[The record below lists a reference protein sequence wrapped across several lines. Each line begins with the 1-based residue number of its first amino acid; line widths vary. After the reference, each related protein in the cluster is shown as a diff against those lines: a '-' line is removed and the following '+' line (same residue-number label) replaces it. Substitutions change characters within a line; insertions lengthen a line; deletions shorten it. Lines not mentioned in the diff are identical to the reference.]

1 MKLVLHG
8 LYSLVIYLLRIATQA
23 SEKSHLEVERKFRIS
38 AQDAMS
44 LPARLP
50 TKGFLPA
57 GTVDMTD
64 TFLPAKNEG
73 DMIRIRR
80 ESEGSRRQILL
91 TLKKWV
97 VTSDGG
103 KEREETEGS
112 ISGVVAVILMW
123 LGRSLRGSSLLSF
136 SKRRQLFA
144 GTLAG
149 RQAVIS
155 VDTVSGLGSYSGTY
169 LEIEVLVPVG
179 EDVNGARE
187 SIYATAA
194 QLLPDAEQVKQSYMD
209 MLKLAT
215 VA

>member
-1 MKLVLHG
+1 
-8 LYSLVIYLLRIATQA
+8 
-23 SEKSHLEVERKFRIS
+23 
-38 AQDAMS
+38 
-44 LPARLP
+44 
-50 TKGFLPA
+50 
-57 GTVDMTD
+57 MTD

-73 DMIRIRR
+73 DMVRIRR
-80 ESEGSRRQILL
+80 ESEGAHRRLLL

-103 KEREETEGS
+103 KEREETEGK
-112 ISGVVAVILMW
+112 ISAPLAIILMW

-144 GTLAG
+144 GTLSG

-169 LEIEVLVPVG
+169 LEIEVLVPIG
-179 EDVNGARE
+179 EDVNAARE
-187 SIYATAA
+187 SIYAMSAR
-194 QLLPDAEQVKQSYMD
+194 LLSNPEQVKQSYMD

-215 VA
+215 AAV